1 MNFNHCNLCIQSRQ
15 IGLTSKI
22 QVKSAHL
29 PICHPQPPPCSN
41 HLLSRQLSIQQP
53 HDRSPYFQSCSSLSQ
68 CPRGSQNHLLRP
80 VPSHQSPAE
89 LLQGLPSSLR
99 KFSHPAVRQN
109 AVLACISQLI
119 SATFPLA
126 DHALGA
132 PLFFQC
138 HGGVPLFPASGSEF
152 AVHCLGCSPHSS
164 SDSSIKPQ
172 LKCHLFR
179 EDCLRPS

>member
-80 VPSHQSPAE
+80 VQSRQSLAE

-99 KFSHPAVRQN
+99 KFSHLAVRQI
-109 AVLACISQLI
+109 ATLACISQLI
-119 SATFPLA
+119 SRYFSPCWSCFGRTALLSVSWGCPALPSLRVWICCPLP
-126 DHALGA
+126 GM
-132 PLFFQC
+132 F
-138 HGGVPLFPASGSEF
+138 
-152 AVHCLGCSPHSS
+152 SP
-164 SDSSIKPQ
+164 Q
-172 LKCHLFR
+172 FLW
-179 EDCLRPS
+179 